1 MFFQGFQPQ
10 HVGLCVQEHVQLW
23 FVFILKH
30 IDQRLCVIT
39 LTPIGFTCQVI
50 PGWGPLIQGRFAP
63 CVLNWS
69 FLFVFLCD
77 CWSVSL
83 FVYLSVCLFVCSSVL
98 LFHCFIVMLFNSFFV
113 WLFCCLLFVLLFVQR
128 MHSRMHVRTHTHMII
143 STCKIDQREDKV
155 RKQARS
161 RRMCTVCRRVL
172 QRDLRSR
179 VALISVIGINESGSS
194 FLAALQASAPW
205 RRELLSELTK
215 DKPMISHIAANSHPK
230 TSYS

>member
-10 HVGLCVQEHVQLW
+10 HVGLCVQEHVQFW
-23 FVFILKH
+23 FVFILKY

-39 LTPIGFTCQVI
+39 LTPIGFTWM
-50 PGWGPLIQGRFAP
+50 G
-63 CVLNWS
+63 S
-69 FLFVFLCD
+69 FWYRDGSHHAFQIAVFCLCFCAIVGLLVCLFICL
-77 CWSVSL
+77 SVSL
-83 FVYLSVCLFVCSSVL
+83 FVLLFGFFIVLLLYCYIVFLFVL
-98 LFHCFIVMLFNSFFV
+98 LL
-113 WLFCCLLFVLLFVQR
+113 CCLLFVLLFVSLFVLLFVQ
-128 MHSRMHVRTHTHMII
+128 RTHTPMIL

-161 RRMCTVCRRVL
+161 RRMCTLCRWLL

-179 VALISVIGINESGSS
+179 VALISVIGINVSGSS
-194 FLAALQASAPW
+194 FASVLQASAPW